1 MVLDRGSKMAGV
13 KRELVVITGMSGAGR
28 STIAHA
34 MEDAG
39 WYVIDN
45 LPPAMLPH
53 LFELTEKTVSAIAVV
68 VDVRGREF
76 FDDLNKSLAEVGEK
90 GISKRILF
98 VDASDDALVRRFEST
113 RRPHPLQAGDRIV
126 DGIARERTKLNDLRS
141 SADLIIDSSELN
153 IHQLEKKTG
162 ELFHNDGVVYLA
174 VNVLSFGYKYGIPVD
189 ADLVMDCRFIP
200 NPHWIPELRPLNGTD
215 SQVSEMVLNAPNVND
230 FLSKYVSLF
239 QSVAPGYIR
248 EGKKFI
254 TLAVGCTGGKHRSVA
269 IAAELRNRLS
279 NVSFPGTEKVSV
291 QVAHR
296 DLGRER

>member
-1 MVLDRGSKMAGV
+1 MSDV
-13 KRELVVITGMSGAGR
+13 KRELVVITGMSGAGK

-45 LPPAMLPH
+45 LPPALLPN
-53 LFELTEKTVSAIAVV
+53 LFALTEKTFSSIAVV

-76 FDDLNKSLAEVGEK
+76 FDDLNRSLAELGEK
-90 GISKRILF
+90 AISKRIIF

-126 DGIARERTKLNDLRS
+126 DGISREREKLREVRE
-141 SADLIIDSSELN
+141 SADIVIDSSDLN

-162 ELFHNDGVVYLA
+162 ELFHHDAMIDLA
-174 VNVLSFGYKYGIPVD
+174 VNVLSFGYKFGIPVD

-200 NPHWIPELRPLNGTD
+200 NPHWVPELRPLNGTD
-215 SQVSEMVLNAPNVND
+215 KAVSDMVLQAPNVD
-230 FLSKYVSLF
+230 EFLTKYVALF
-239 QSVAPGYIR
+239 QSIAPGFIR

-269 IAAELRNRLS
+269 IAEELKSRLS
-279 NVSFPGTEKVSV
+279 GTSLPGHENIAV

-296 DLGRER
+296 DLGRDR